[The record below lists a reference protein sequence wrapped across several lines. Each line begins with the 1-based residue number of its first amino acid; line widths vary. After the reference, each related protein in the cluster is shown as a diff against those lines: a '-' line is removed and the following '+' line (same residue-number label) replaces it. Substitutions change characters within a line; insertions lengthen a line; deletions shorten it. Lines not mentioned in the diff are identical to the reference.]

1 MTTPEPIT
9 RRSALLALAAAS
21 LTGCDWF
28 ADATAPDP
36 TPPGPRPLGLEPT
49 LEPTPDWVP
58 EARLRLKRGVDWL
71 VEAQAPDGR
80 WRSDVYGFFREG
92 QSLTPF
98 VLDALLDV
106 MDAVD
111 LPSNAVARGLQAVL
125 GLADDEGRLGFRGP
139 VPDYPVYATGL
150 ALRCLGRLR
159 PAGWEAA
166 AAPLATWL
174 RSQQFTG
181 RGGWRDHPA
190 LGGFPMGWT
199 TPPQPP
205 AAGHVDLSMTRRAL
219 EGLRES
225 GVEPGDPVFRLAFR
239 FVMRSRGVDGG
250 FLYSTVTPELNKGV
264 PSGQAGQN
272 SYGTATC
279 DGLLALRA
287 LSPGDIG
294 ADIAG
299 RSEAVSLALARLEA
313 MHRVDVNPGV
323 LGGPMEPFAAAMR
336 GYYRAASARVF
347 ATFVAGP
354 RGWQEAL
361 ATAIGAEQNDDGSWR
376 NESNLQKE
384 DDPMVATGFAVRA
397 LSACLR

>member
-36 TPPGPRPLGLEPT
+36 TPPGPRPPELES
-49 LEPTPDWVP
+49 TPNWVS
-58 EARLRLKRGVDWL
+58 EARLRLKRGIDWL
-71 VEAQAPDGR
+71 VKAQAPDGR
-80 WRSDVYGFFREG
+80 WRSDVYGFFKEG

-98 VLDALLDV
+98 VLDALLDAA
-106 MDAVD
+106 DAVD
-111 LPSNAVARGLQAVL
+111 VPSDSVARGLQGVL
-125 GLADDEGRLGFRGP
+125 GLADAKGRLGFRGP
-139 VPDYPVYATGL
+139 APDYPVYATSL

-166 AAPLATWL
+166 AAPLTTWL

-199 TPPQPP
+199 MPPKPP
-205 AAGHVDLSMTRRAL
+205 NSGHVDLSMTRRAL
-219 EGLRES
+219 EGLRAA
-225 GVEPGDPVFRLAFR
+225 GVEPGDPVFRLGFR

-250 FLYSTVTPELNKGV
+250 FLYSPVEPELNKGV
-264 PSGQAGQN
+264 PSGQAGQS

-294 ADIAG
+294 ADVDG
-299 RSEAVSLALARLEA
+299 RPKAVTLALTRLEA

-323 LGGPMEPFAAAMR
+323 IGGPMEPFATAMR

-347 ATFVAGP
+347 ATFEAGP
-354 RGWQEAL
+354 EGWQEAM
-361 ATAIGAEQNDDGSWR
+361 ATAVGAEQADQGSWR

-384 DDPMVATGFAVRA
+384 DDPTVATAFAVRT